1 MATLSHFSFFF
12 LPGKPFSLS
21 LPFKVSPRS
30 YCRCNPGCCLLFNGP
45 QLSTCQQQR
54 GKFVSTGTTK
64 VTTGHKVVEL
74 PFPPPDVRTRHVVE
88 FVQDRLIVCGGGESW
103 QGPFHASCY
112 QVLTRSFSPQF
123 SFLVEPKLHGMDCF
137 RARGSIPSCECQQW

>member
-12 LPGKPFSLS
+12 LPGKPFFPFPFLS
-21 LPFKVSPRS
+21 KSH
-30 YCRCNPGCCLLFNGP
+30 PGLIAAATPDVVFYSTAHNF
-45 QLSTCQQQR
+45 QL
-54 GKFVSTGTTK
+54 
-64 VTTGHKVVEL
+64 VTSNEVVEL

-112 QVLTRSFSPQF
+112 QVLTQSFSPQF

-137 RARGSIPSCECQQW
+137 RA